1 MKLYFTPGTCSLAPH
16 VVIRELG
23 LDVELRRVRLGPDAV
38 VVADGRRYRDL
49 NPLGYVPLLELDD
62 GSLLGEGVAIVLYL
76 ADLAPQAGL
85 APPSGT
91 RERAELH
98 TWLTFIS
105 SELHKSFSP
114 WLFHPEYGEQ
124 AAQIARERIAQRFA
138 HVERHLDGRDYLLGE
153 RFGIA
158 DAYLFTIADWAR
170 PAGIALEPYPRLA
183 AYLERV
189 RARDSVA
196 AALRH
201 EKAATAAQR

>member
-16 VVIRELG
+16 IVLREIG
-23 LDVELRRVRLGPDAV
+23 LEVQLRRVRLGPEAV
-38 VVADGRRYRDL
+38 VIADGRDYREL

-62 GSLLGEGVAIVLYL
+62 GRLLGEGVAIMLHL

-85 APPSGT
+85 APAVGT
-91 RERAELH
+91 RERDELH
-98 TWLTFIS
+98 RWLIFIS

-124 AAQIARERIAQRFA
+124 AAEVARARIVQRFA
-138 HVERHLDGRDYLLGE
+138 EVERHLGGRDYLLGE
-153 RFGIA
+153 RFSIG
-158 DAYLFTIADWAR
+158 DAYLFAIADWAR
-170 PAGIALEPYPRLA
+170 PTKISLEPHPRLA

-189 RARDSVA
+189 RSRDSVA
-196 AALRH
+196 TALRL

>member
-1 MKLYFTPGTCSLAPH
+1 MKLYFTPGTCSFAPH
-16 VVIRELG
+16 IVARELG
-23 LDVELRRVRLGPDAV
+23 LDLELHRVRLGPQP
-38 VVADGRRYRDL
+38 VVAADGSDYRQL

-62 GSLLGEGVAIVLYL
+62 GRLLSEDAAILQYL
-76 ADLAPQAGL
+76 AGLDPAAGL
-85 APPSGT
+85 APAADGF
-91 RERAELH
+91 ERTQLQQ
-98 TWLTFIS
+98 WLAFIS

-124 AAQIARERIAQRFA
+124 AARVARARIDSRFA
-138 HVERHLDGRDYLLGE
+138 HVERHLDGRDWLLGD

-170 PAGIALEPYPRLA
+170 PLKIPLAPFPRLA

-196 AALRH
+196 EALRR
-201 EKAATAAQR
+201 EKAA

>member
-16 VVIRELG
+16 IVLRELG
-23 LDVELRRVRLGPDAV
+23 LEAELRRVRLGADAA
-38 VVADGRRYRDL
+38 VVADGRDYREL

-62 GSLLGEGVAIVLYL
+62 GSLLGEGVAILLHL
-76 ADLAPQAGL
+76 ADLAPRAGL
-85 APPSGT
+85 APAAGT
-91 RERAELH
+91 RERAELYR
-98 TWLTFIS
+98 WLTFVS

-124 AAQIARERIAQRFA
+124 AAQVARARIARRFA
-138 HVERHLDGRDYLLGE
+138 HVEKHLAGRDYLLGE
-153 RFGIA
+153 RFSIA

-170 PAGIALEPYPRLA
+170 PTKIALEPYPRLA

-196 AALRH
+196 TALRL